1 MKETDL
7 KSISPDESEPDS
19 FLETLA
25 GDTYTR
31 SQDRR
36 ASVMVSSGQEGG
48 REGERIEQVTNF
60 LKGSSRVAE

>member
-1 MKETDL
+1 M

-48 REGERIEQVTNF
+48 PEGERIQVTNF
-60 LKGSSRVAE
+60 LKGSSPVAE